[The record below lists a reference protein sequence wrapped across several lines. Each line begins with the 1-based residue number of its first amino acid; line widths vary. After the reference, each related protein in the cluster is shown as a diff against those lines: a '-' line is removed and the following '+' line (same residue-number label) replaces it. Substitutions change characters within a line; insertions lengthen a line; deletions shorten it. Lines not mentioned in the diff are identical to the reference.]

1 MVSLPYSVAIDNIDD
16 LQIGCKSDSS
26 YFNGL
31 IDDVR
36 IYNRVL
42 DANDIY
48 PPTDGLA
55 GLVGH
60 WKLDEG
66 GSSITIT
73 AAPSKTAIVVWSAL
87 GIEEKWGQ
95 AAGAFF
101 KSIQRQ

>member
-1 MVSLPYSVAIDNIDD
+1 LETVSF
-16 LQIGCKSDSS
+16 
-26 YFNGL
+26 FNGI

-48 PPTDGLA
+48 PPIDGLV

-60 WKLDEG
+60 WKFDET
-66 GSSITIT
+66 GSSVTVT
-73 AAPSKTAIVVWSAL
+73 AAPSKTAIVFWSAA
-87 GIEEKWGQ
+87 GIKEKWGQ